1 LEVQILEVQILEV
14 QILEVQILEVQILE
28 VQILEVQVLEVQVGV
43 EPTHGAFAER
53 RVPVSPLHRDWH
65 PLMESNHRICVQ
77 SAAPYH

>member
-1 LEVQILEVQILEV
+1 MEVQFWEVQVLEVQV
-14 QILEVQILEVQILE
+14 LE

-43 EPTHGAFAER
+43 EPTHDAFAGR

-77 SAAPYH
+77 SAAPCH